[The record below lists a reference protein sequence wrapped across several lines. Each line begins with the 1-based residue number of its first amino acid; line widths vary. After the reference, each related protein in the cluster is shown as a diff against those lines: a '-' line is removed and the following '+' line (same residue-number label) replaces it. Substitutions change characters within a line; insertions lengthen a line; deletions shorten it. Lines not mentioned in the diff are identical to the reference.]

1 LISILLAAA
10 LAGLAAPA
18 RADVPSTIPFAG
30 RLVKNGTPV
39 SGAATVAFRLF
50 AQQSGGASLWEETQ
64 SLGVDQGLVYA
75 RLGSVNPIDPTIIK
89 DSLFLEVEVLDG
101 TSAGPFQPRLPVE
114 SVPFA
119 IHAQT
124 ADTLGDLAP
133 DRVQVRVDKDCPA
146 GSSIRA
152 IAADGSVT
160 CEIDD
165 DTPAPTYTGTG
176 AITVSGTAIGLSNTG
191 CAAGDVWK
199 WNGSAW
205 SCDPDTTTTY
215 TGTGAITVSGT
226 AIGLSNA
233 GCAAGDVWK
242 WNGAAWACDPD
253 VDTNTTY
260 TGTGAITISGTAIGL
275 SSAGCAAGDVWK
287 WNGSAWSCDPDS
299 NTAYT
304 GTGAITVSGTAI
316 GLSSAGCSAGDV
328 WKWNGSAW
336 ACAPDLNTSTTYTG
350 AGAITVS
357 GTSVG
362 LSTSGC
368 AAGDVWKWSGAA
380 WSCDPDSNTAY
391 AAGAGLAING
401 TTIGLASSGCS
412 AGDVWKWTGASW
424 ACTPDLD
431 TNTTYVGSGPITVT
445 GTTVGLSASGCAAG
459 DVWKWTGTTWACSAD
474 SNTAYTGAAPIS
486 VTGTTVA
493 LTPCPANQIYKMN
506 AAGTGFACA
515 PDANTAYSAGTGVD
529 ISGTTVSLSTAGC
542 SPGYVWKYNGT
553 SFACAPDG
561 TPGLATFYASGSL
574 RPNAQNQVAHVTVN
588 APTSG
593 NLLATL
599 SYGLAVRNNAT
610 ACNVPLKLSLTS
622 GDLSAGE
629 GFQQYFWPN
638 SIQTMDSGTGYGTWP
653 ASITAAFPVSAGSR
667 TVFFNSGQIG
677 APNCGDFLWTN
688 VTLTVMFVPNSISGG
703 VGAP

>member
-328 WKWNGSAW
+328 WKW
-336 ACAPDLNTSTTYTG
+336 
-350 AGAITVS
+350 
-357 GTSVG
+357 
-362 LSTSGC
+362 
-368 AAGDVWKWSGAA
+368 
-380 WSCDPDSNTAY
+380 
-391 AAGAGLAING
+391 
-401 TTIGLASSGCS
+401 
-412 AGDVWKWTGASW
+412 TGASW